1 VSEENQRKL
10 EEELTSILETIKND
24 TEVSWPFLAPVD
36 PKMAPGYE
44 EIIKDPIGSLFS
56 L

>member
-1 VSEENQRKL
+1 
-10 EEELTSILETIKND
+10 
-24 TEVSWPFLAPVD
+24 LAPVD

-56 L
+56 LWFFFDKCSLL